1 MPLHLSS
8 VSDGKDINNLFEYKI
23 LRRKIWEKSAM
34 EADAFYRKPSESCL
48 MQDRRLA
55 PKRLPV
61 SSRKITDRGQ
71 ADLPAMAEQSHTG
84 RRM

>member
-1 MPLHLSS
+1 
-8 VSDGKDINNLFEYKI
+8 
-23 LRRKIWEKSAM
+23 M

-48 MQDRRLA
+48 MRGRRLA
-55 PKRLPV
+55 PKRLPA
-61 SSRKITDRGQ
+61 SPKKITDRGQ